1 MGPNVASSI
10 PQIENNKE
18 EINAIYNTAG
28 IKQKDLQKGL
38 NIVKMKD
45 GTTKKI
51 IK

>member
-1 MGPNVASSI
+1 MSPNVASSI

-28 IKQKDLQKGL
+28 IKQKDLQKNL

-45 GTTKKI
+45 GMTKKI